1 MGRAAPSRGWSGWSP
16 SGPLLV
22 HFFDLAQLNSAR
34 ALPYVEAWS
43 ERYREHGLGT
53 LGVHSPRFPFT
64 RSPEVV
70 AAALPRLGIE
80 WPVAVDSEHAIW
92 RAYGCRGWPSL
103 FLWSRGGALR
113 WYQLG
118 EGEYEAT
125 ELAIREALEEAG
137 DPGTRLAGRRCEPL
151 RAGDAPGARVDRRRA
166 PRCSRAAARSGP
178 GARAPS
184 SPGSSSTT
192 RPAAPSSP
200 PTARARSRSA
210 STESPREPVVI
221 GHPGLH
227 ALDRARAP
235 RGPPARAAP
244 RRRGRALL
252 GPVRPGAAR
261 LTADSRHPDL
271 QRSD

>member
-1 MGRAAPSRGWSGWSP
+1 MRPPRADIAAPPLPPGIEWVGGAEPRLERLVA

-43 ERYREHGLGT
+43 ERYRERGLST

-64 RSPEVV
+64 RSPDVV

-137 DPGTRLAGRRCEPL
+137 DPGADWPVAAGAAAGGRRAGR
-151 RAGDAPGARVDRRRA
+151 ARRSPRA
-166 PRCSRAAARSGP
+166 PRCSRAGGPERPWSASAEQPALALDYEAGGAFLAADGEGEVAFSVDGEP
-178 GARAPS
+178 AGAGR
-184 SPGSSSTT
+184 
-192 RPAAPSSP
+192 
-200 PTARARSRSA
+200 RSA
-210 STESPREPVVI
+210 I
-221 GHPGLH
+221 
-227 ALDRARAP
+227 
-235 RGPPARAAP
+235 PACTR
-244 RRRGRALL
+244 
-252 GPVRPGAAR
+252 
-261 LTADSRHPDL
+261 
-271 QRSD
+271 